1 MPLVNSD
8 TQIKVKLLLAFGKK
22 TYLCNQFMKGTRNM
36 HYVMKTMF
44 QLYKRRHMTLKWR
57 NNLIRKD
64 VYGNIEIS

>member
-1 MPLVNSD
+1 
-8 TQIKVKLLLAFGKK
+8 
-22 TYLCNQFMKGTRNM
+22 M
-36 HYVMKTMF
+36 HYVMKIMF